1 MMMIHVQSQLC
12 ARFVRLAGWC
22 VAAALAI
29 AQAVAEVRA
38 SDPGVPAKPAVSA
51 RSAYAPT
58 YLWQAAKGHLSIWWS
73 ARLVDDAL
81 ADPATLPPLRN
92 KLELAKRIRRFA
104 VTALSLPDNGSFT
117 RYAQLDQPYV
127 VWNVQ
132 AAPELSL
139 EPIRWCFPVAGCVA
153 YRGYYRREEAEA
165 FAQGMRAEGLDVQVA
180 GVSAYSTLGWFDD
193 LLLSTFVNQPEP
205 DLAQL
210 IFHELAHQV
219 VWVPGDTRFNESFA
233 TAVELIGVE
242 RWLVHAAVDPAL
254 RADWLARRER
264 RTRILALLAETADR
278 LRGIYG
284 SALPDDQK
292 REGRRQAFSDL
303 RTAFA
308 ALREKTPEFAAWD
321 RWFAQPLGNA
331 HLMSV
336 GLYHDLVPAFM
347 ALYRQQQE
355 NLPRFYE
362 AVRSIGALA
371 PDERAARLAAIARME

>member
-1 MMMIHVQSQLC
+1 MMMIHVQSQLWP
-12 ARFVRLAGWC
+12 RSLRLAGWC
-22 VAAALAI
+22 VAAALAS

-38 SDPGVPAKPAVSA
+38 SDPGVLAKPAVST
-51 RSAYAPT
+51 RSAYAPA
-58 YLWQAAKGHLSIWWS
+58 YLWQATRGHLSIWWS
-73 ARLVDDAL
+73 ARPVDGVL
-81 ADPATLPPLRN
+81 ADPATRPLLRDQ
-92 KLELAKRIRRFA
+92 LELARRIRRFA
-104 VTALSLPDNGSFT
+104 VTSLGLPDNGSFT
-117 RYAQLDQPYV
+117 RYAQLDRPHV

-165 FAQGMRAEGLDVQVA
+165 FAEGLRAEGLDVQVA

-193 LLLSTFVNQPEP
+193 LLLSTFIHQPEP

-242 RWLVHAAVDPAL
+242 RWLAHAAVDPAVH
-254 RADWLARRER
+254 ADWLARRER
-264 RTRILALLAETADR
+264 RARVLALLAETAGR
-278 LRGIYG
+278 LRALYG
-284 SALPDDQK
+284 SALPDEQK

-303 RTAFA
+303 RAAFA
-308 ALREKTPEFAAWD
+308 ALRAQSPEFSAWD

-347 ALYRQQQE
+347 AIYRQHQE

-362 AVRSIGALA
+362 AVRALGALA
-371 PDERAARLAAIARME
+371 PDERAARLAAIVRME

>member
-1 MMMIHVQSQLC
+1 MTTPVPPS
-12 ARFVRLAGWC
+12 VRPQALRVAGWC
-22 VAAALAI
+22 VAALVAVLQPWAR
-29 AQAVAEVRA
+29 AQASE
-38 SDPGVPAKPAVSA
+38 PAVRPVSTTTP
-51 RSAYAPT
+51 RSAYAPG
-58 YLWQAAKGHLSIWWS
+58 YLWQAARGHLGIWWS
-73 ARLVDDAL
+73 ARPVNDLL
-81 ADPATLPPLRN
+81 ADPSTPAPLRGQ
-92 KLELAKRIRRFA
+92 LEVARQLRRYA
-104 VTALSLPDNGSFT
+104 VTSLGLPDNGSFT
-117 RYAQLDQPYV
+117 RYAQLDAPHV

-165 FAQGMRAEGLDVQVA
+165 FAEGLRAEGLDVQVA

-193 LLLSTFVNQPEP
+193 LLLSTFINQPAP

-242 RWLVHAAVDPAL
+242 RWLAHAGVDPAVHTE
-254 RADWLARRER
+254 WLARRER
-264 RTRILALLAETADR
+264 RTRILALLAETAAS
-278 LRGIYG
+278 LRTLYG
-284 SALPDDQK
+284 SPLPDAQK
-292 REGRRQAFSDL
+292 REGRRQAFAEL
-303 RTAFA
+303 RAAFA
-308 ALREKTPEFAAWD
+308 ALRATTPEFSAWD

-347 ALYRQQQE
+347 ALYRQQQ
-355 NLPRFYE
+355 NDLPRFYD
-362 AVRSIGALA
+362 AVRAIGSLA
-371 PDERAARLAAIARME
+371 PDDRAARLAAAARME